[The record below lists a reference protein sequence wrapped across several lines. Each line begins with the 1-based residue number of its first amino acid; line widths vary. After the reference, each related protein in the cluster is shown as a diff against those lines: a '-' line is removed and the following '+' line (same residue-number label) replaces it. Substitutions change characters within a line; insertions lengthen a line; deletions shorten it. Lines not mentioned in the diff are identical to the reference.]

1 MGNWM
6 LFSFGRVSL
15 LFVAGID
22 AFEAPASAVI
32 GVVKDSF
39 QVCVQLIYSLS
50 VVPFPDIVKAF
61 N

>member
-1 MGNWM
+1 M
-6 LFSFGRVSL
+6 
-15 LFVAGID
+15 AGID